1 MCFKKCN
8 IQNTLNSYGAVAKL
22 LHWVMAILM
31 ISVLI
36 IGLLLEDYEKT
47 PEFFQL
53 IGWHKEFGIMVL
65 FLACVR
71 LGWKVLDISPSLPS
85 SMSTCAKIMA
95 KLGHLGLYFL
105 MFGLPITGWIISS
118 AAGYPVSMFGFFDL
132 PMLTGKDKDFAH
144 DVKEIHELFANGLM
158 ALLAVH
164 VLAALV
170 HHFYY
175 KDNILTRML
184 PNCRKKY
191 DIKNPDIST
200 GC

>member
-8 IQNTLNSYGAVAKL
+8 LHNTVDSYGAVAKL
-22 LHWVMAILM
+22 LHWVMAVLM

-36 IGLLLEDYEKT
+36 VGLLLEDYEKT
-47 PEFFQL
+47 PEFLQL
-53 IGWHKEFGIMVL
+53 IGLHKEFGIVVL
-65 FLACVR
+65 LLACIR
-71 LGWKVLDISPSLPS
+71 LGWKVLDISPSLPA
-85 SMSTCAKIMA
+85 SMSNHAKIMA

-105 MFGLPITGWIISS
+105 MFGLPITGWVISS
-118 AAGYPVSMFGFFDL
+118 AAGYPVSMFGLFDL
-132 PMLTGKDKDFAH
+132 PMLTGKDKDFSH

-158 ALLAVH
+158 ALLALH
-164 VLAALV
+164 VLAALL

-184 PNCRKKY
+184 PNCKRKS
-191 DIKNPDIST
+191 NVQSSDIST